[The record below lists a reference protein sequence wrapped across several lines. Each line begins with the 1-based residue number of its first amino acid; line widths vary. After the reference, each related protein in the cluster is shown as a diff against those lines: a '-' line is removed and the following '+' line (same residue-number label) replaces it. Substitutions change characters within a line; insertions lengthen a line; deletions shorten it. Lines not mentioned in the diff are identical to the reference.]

1 MPLNHWFGNFWK
13 RLGSAVVQDVPPHLD
28 DCEDCREVDC
38 TWVKWEGCER
48 RLTAQSASC
57 TGVTSEEMPGLG
69 AAADEGDDRQD
80 DAEGDAEGVAV
91 ARRGLTN

>member
-1 MPLNHWFGNFWK
+1 MPLNRWFGNFWK

-57 TGVTSEEMPGLG
+57 TGVTSVEMPGLG
-69 AAADEGDDRQD
+69 AAADEGDDQD